1 MWSHLRRWKRC
12 LRQSQKMRKVAAVNR
27 YVSSMLACVLL
38 MTDTELSVPPLLYLG
53 VHQHLRRVGSINHYD
68 RKNTTH
74 RHSLFYKGQLILALC
89 PILGQHKVQFKGQAY
104 GQFHGVPYKT
114 YCVYLYNEL
123 LCTRHWIG
131 FFCLSDRVYC
141 HQQMSLTQLF
151 IHKMCLFFR

>member
-1 MWSHLRRWKRC
+1 MENSFPGMWSHLRRWKRC

-74 RHSLFYKGQLILALC
+74 RHSLFYKGQLIRDSLYWLYA
-89 PILGQHKVQFKGQAY
+89 QFWGNIR
-104 GQFHGVPYKT
+104 
-114 YCVYLYNEL
+114 YNL
-123 LCTRHWIG
+123 RDRHMGNFTASLIKHTVCTCTMSYYVRG
-131 FFCLSDRVYC
+131 TGSD
-141 HQQMSLTQLF
+141 SSA
-151 IHKMCLFFR
+151 